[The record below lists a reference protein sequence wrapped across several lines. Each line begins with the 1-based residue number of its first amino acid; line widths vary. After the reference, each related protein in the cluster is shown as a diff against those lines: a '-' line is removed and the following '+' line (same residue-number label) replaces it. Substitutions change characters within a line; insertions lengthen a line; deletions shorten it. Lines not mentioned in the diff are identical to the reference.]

1 MSTPHIPT
9 VLIAGATSSS
19 GVAAARALHDSGARV
34 LAVGTNAARL
44 EERLG
49 FVSERYVTDLGD
61 YAATTAL
68 AERIHAEVGAIDGLI
83 HLVGGWRGGK
93 GLGGQSDEDY
103 DFLHRHVV
111 TTLRNTSRAF
121 YQDIADSPVGRLAVV
136 SSTAVQRPSASGANY
151 ISVKAAA
158 EAWTMATAGGLRA
171 AQSGHKQ
178 DPVPQRSAAVVLVIK
193 AFVDAAA
200 REAEP
205 EKEFTGFTDV
215 ADFGSAVAGLFDAD
229 AGTLN
234 GTRLSLVPQA

>member
-1 MSTPHIPT
+1 MSTTHIPT

-34 LAVGTNAARL
+34 LVVGTNAARL

-49 FVSERYVTDLGD
+49 FASARYATDLSD
-61 YAATTAL
+61 YAATAAL
-68 AERIHAEVGAIDGLI
+68 AERIHTEVGSVDGLI

-93 GLGGQSDEDY
+93 GLAGQSDEDY
-103 DFLHRHVV
+103 DFLHRNVV
-111 TTLRNTSRAF
+111 TTLRNTSRVF
-121 YQDIADSPVGRLAVV
+121 YPDIADSPVGRLAVV

-171 AQSGHKQ
+171 AQSGHRQ
-178 DPVPQRSAAVVLVIK
+178 NPVPQHSAAVVLVIK

-200 REAEP
+200 REQEP
-205 EKEFTGFTDV
+205 GKEFVGFTDV
-215 ADFGSAVAGLFDAD
+215 VDFGSAVAGLFDAD
-229 AGTLN
+229 AASLN